1 MHKIKLL
8 AQQYHQETIQT
19 RRDFHKYAERGWLE
33 MRTASLVARR
43 LDSLGYQVSVGKEVM
58 REEFRMGLPSKR
70 LLTLNYNRAL
80 LQGADPY
87 YIEKVKNGF
96 TGVVG
101 VMHNGIGPVVAIRF
115 DIDALSITEDD
126 SADHNP
132 GKNGFISCNP
142 GAMHACGHDGHTA
155 MGPIERR

>member
-1 MHKIKLL
+1 MYEKIKEL
-8 AQQYHQETIQT
+8 AKLYYPDTVNC
-19 RRDFHKYAERGWLE
+19 RRDLHKYAEKGWLE

-87 YIEKVKNGF
+87 YIEK
-96 TGVVG
+96 
-101 VMHNGIGPVVAIRF
+101 
-115 DIDALSITEDD
+115 
-126 SADHNP
+126 
-132 GKNGFISCNP
+132 
-142 GAMHACGHDGHTA
+142 
-155 MGPIERR
+155 